1 MNPRDPLEAL
11 HPLRTPPPVDAWPP
25 APGWWLLAALLLAAL
40 AALGFLALRTWRRRA
55 HLRAARRELAALRA
69 RFADDPA
76 ALTAATNALLKRV
89 ALARYPRRETAS
101 LSGGRWLAFLD
112 ATAPAQPFAAVPA
125 TLPYEPAP
133 AAGDADAFCE
143 AAERWLRAQRA
154 GSRAS

>member
-89 ALARYPRRETAS
+89 ALARYPRRETAA

-112 ATAPAQPFAAVPA
+112 ATAPAQPDANHEETARPRPRIRPGPYFG
-125 TLPYEPAP
+125 TLFVFVAP
-133 AAGDADAFCE
+133 
-143 AAERWLRAQRA
+143 
-154 GSRAS
+154 

>member
-1 MNPRDPLEAL
+1 VNPQDPLDAL

-25 APGWWLLAALLLAAL
+25 APGWWLLAAALLAAL
-40 AALGFLALRTWRRRA
+40 VALGFLALRAWRRRA
-55 HLRAARRELAALRA
+55 HLRAARRELATLRA

-89 ALARYPRRETAS
+89 ALARYPRRETAA
-101 LSGGRWLAFLD
+101 LSGGQWLAFLD
-112 ATAPAQPFAAVPA
+112 ATAPAQPFAAVRA

-133 AAGDADAFCE
+133 AAGDAAAFSE
-143 AAERWLRAQRA
+143 AAESWLRAQRA

>member
-89 ALARYPRRETAS
+89 ALARYPRRETAA
-101 LSGGRWLAFLD
+101 LSGG
-112 ATAPAQPFAAVPA
+112 
-125 TLPYEPAP
+125 
-133 AAGDADAFCE
+133 
-143 AAERWLRAQRA
+143 
-154 GSRAS
+154 

>member
-1 MNPRDPLEAL
+1 VNPQDPLAAL

-40 AALGFLALRTWRRRA
+40 VALGFLALRACRRRA
-55 HLRAARRELAALRA
+55 HLRAARRELAARRA

-89 ALARYPRRETAS
+89 ALARYPRRETAA
-101 LSGGRWLAFLD
+101 LSGGQWLAFLD
-112 ATAPAQPFAAVPA
+112 ATAPAQPFAAVRA

-133 AAGDADAFCE
+133 AAGDAAAFSE
-143 AAERWLRAQRA
+143 AAESWLRAQRA

>member
-1 MNPRDPLEAL
+1 VNPRDPLDAL

-25 APGWWLLAALLLAAL
+25 APGWWLLAALLLATL
-40 AALGFLALRTWRRRA
+40 VALGFLALRAWRRRA

-89 ALARYPRRETAS
+89 ALARYPRRETAA
-101 LSGGRWLAFLD
+101 LSGGRWFAFLD